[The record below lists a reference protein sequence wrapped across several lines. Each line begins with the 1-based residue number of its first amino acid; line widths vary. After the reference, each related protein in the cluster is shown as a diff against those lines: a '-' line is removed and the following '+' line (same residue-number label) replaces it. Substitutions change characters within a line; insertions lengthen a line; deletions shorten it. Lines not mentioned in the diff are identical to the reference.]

1 MLLWMTKFLQAVLQQ
16 AIESLRNDTD
26 KKRFTTKVV
35 IQKRRLLTLDPYPLW
50 EKILM
55 VRENIN
61 QVMFTLKCKLLQRQR
76 VVFGIPDINSKD
88 SD

>member
-61 QVMFTLKCKLLQRQR
+61 QVFTLKCKLLQRQR

>member
-61 QVMFTLKCKLLQRQR
+61 QVMFTLKCKLLKRQR

>member
-1 MLLWMTKFLQAVLQQ
+1 MTKFLQAVLQQ

-61 QVMFTLKCKLLQRQR
+61 QVMFTLKCKLLKRQR

>member
-76 VVFGIPDINSKD
+76 VVFGIPDINSKG

>member
-1 MLLWMTKFLQAVLQQ
+1 MTKFLQAVLQQ

-61 QVMFTLKCKLLQRQR
+61 QVFTLKCKLLQRQR

>member
-16 AIESLRNDTD
+16 AVQSVRNDTD

-35 IQKRRLLTLDPYPLW
+35 IQKWRLLTLDPYPLW

-55 VRENIN
+55 VRENVN
-61 QVMFTLKCKLLQRQR
+61 QVMSTLKCKLLQRQR
-76 VVFGIPDINSKD
+76 VVFTIPDINSKD

>member
-1 MLLWMTKFLQAVLQQ
+1 MTKFLQAVLQQ

-61 QVMFTLKCKLLQRQR
+61 QVMFTLKCKFLQRQR

>member
-1 MLLWMTKFLQAVLQQ
+1 MTKFQQAVLQQ

-61 QVMFTLKCKLLQRQR
+61 HVMFTLKCKLLQRQR

>member
-76 VVFGIPDINSKD
+76 VVFGIPDVNSKD